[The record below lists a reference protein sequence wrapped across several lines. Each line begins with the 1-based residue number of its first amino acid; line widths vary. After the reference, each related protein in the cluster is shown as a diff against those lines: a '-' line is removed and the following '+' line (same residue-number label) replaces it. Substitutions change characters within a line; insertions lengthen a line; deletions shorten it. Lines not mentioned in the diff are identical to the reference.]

1 MLDKTTVAAFAIGTF
16 TGTAATYLLVVD
28 PLRRTRKLLRRRII
42 QEQMRTFQ
50 AQARLAVVASRRGD
64 NADTLRVVK

>member
-1 MLDKTTVAAFAIGTF
+1 MFNTTTVAAFTTGAVIG
-16 TGTAATYLLVVD
+16 AATTWVFVVD
-28 PLRRTRKLLRRRII
+28 PLRRTRNLLRRRLI

-50 AQARLAVVASRRGD
+50 AQARLAVLTSRRGD